1 MAEVLVL
8 GAGMVGVAAALEL
21 QTRGHAVVLVDR
33 RGPGEETSFGNAGFV
48 QGEAVEP
55 YAMPRDLRTLAAY
68 AVGRT
73 NDLVYDPSA
82 LPRLAPV
89 LWRYFRNS
97 APARHRQISA
107 VYAQLVQRALAD
119 HAPLIEAAGQEPHIR
134 RTGYLQIWR
143 DARGAEAAAAE
154 TVRLIREY
162 DVTVTALDGTAVAA
176 AEPALKRPVAGGLL
190 WGDCWTSD
198 DPGALTVA
206 YAELFTRRGGTV
218 LRGEAASLARTGAG
232 WQVDTASGPVG
243 AAQAVI
249 ALGPWAPDLL
259 ARLGW
264 RVAMLWKRGYH
275 GHFAAPV
282 RLQRPLIDADAG
294 VVLSPMRRGLRIAT
308 GAALVARDAPSDPG
322 QLLRGACAASELV
335 EIGTRIAEPQW
346 FGHRPCL
353 PDMLPLVGA
362 VPGEPGL
369 WVDFGHGHQGFTL
382 GPTTARLLADAM
394 AGARTELLAA
404 LAPAARPEVMRAA

>member
-1 MAEVLVL
+1 MAESVVL

-21 QTRGHAVVLVDR
+21 QARGQSVVLVDR

-68 AVGRT
+68 AVGGT

-82 LPRLAPV
+82 LPRMAPV

-119 HAPLIEAAGQEPHIR
+119 HAPLIAAAGQEAHIR

-143 DARGAEAAAAE
+143 DLRGAEAGAAE
-154 TVRLIREY
+154 AERLARDY
-162 DVTVTALDGTAVAA
+162 GVTVAALDGAAVAA
-176 AEPALKRPVAGGLL
+176 AEPALKRSVAGGLL

-198 DPGALTVA
+198 DPGALTAA

-218 LRGEAASLARTGAG
+218 LRGEAASLARKGAG
-232 WQVDTASGPVG
+232 WQVETEAGPVD

-249 ALGPWAPDLL
+249 ALGPWSPDLL

-275 GHFAAPV
+275 GHFETPA
-282 RLQRPLIDADAG
+282 RLVRPLVDGDAG

-322 QLLRGACAASELV
+322 QLLRGACAASELL
-335 EIGTRIAEPQW
+335 EIGTRVAEPQW

-394 AGARTELLAA
+394 AGERTALLSA
-404 LAPAARPEVMRAA
+404 LAPAARSAVMRPA